1 MSRREPS
8 IRFDLILTDDL
19 LDHGHVYKMLKEE
32 VEEWLYLHAG
42 AWQYFGYSTLWFE
55 SETERLHFKLRW
67 LNN

>member
-1 MSRREPS
+1 MSRDPS
-8 IRFDLILTDDL
+8 IKHAIDLPDEVLEYGI
-19 LDHGHVYKMLKEE
+19 VFKMLREE
-32 VEEWLYLHAG
+32 VEEWLYEHAG